1 MVICLATN
9 CRDDAQTV
17 TLRQIVA
24 RSVLGRKSE
33 MNTFEQLFMNNKTH
47 ENAKELLIR
56 DLHEFDGHPFRVVD
70 DEDME
75 ALVQSI
81 RERGIL
87 VPVMVRTRKDGG
99 YEIISGH
106 RRCHAAQQAG
116 LFKVPAVI
124 NELSDE
130 EAVDAMIYTNIHRSS
145 ILPSEKAHAYR
156 MQMEIIR
163 HPGIKGYPSSTI
175 AGKKYGDNA
184 RKVQRYIRLT
194 FLIDDLL
201 ALVDEGKL
209 SMQAGYSLSFIK
221 AEHQRWVAQL
231 FRETNKLPSGHMAEK
246 IRSSS
251 EDKDLSPEKLR
262 SMMTGK
268 RHRKKDIVLHREKIE
283 KYFPP
288 DTGEEVMENLI
299 CRLLDQW
306 SRQNNGTEM

>member
-1 MVICLATN
+1 MVVCLATN

-33 MNTFEQLFMNNKTH
+33 MNSFEQLFMNNKTH

-175 AGKKYGDNA
+175 
-184 RKVQRYIRLT
+184 V
-194 FLIDDLL
+194 
-201 ALVDEGKL
+201 
-209 SMQAGYSLSFIK
+209 
-221 AEHQRWVAQL
+221 
-231 FRETNKLPSGHMAEK
+231 
-246 IRSSS
+246 
-251 EDKDLSPEKLR
+251 
-262 SMMTGK
+262 
-268 RHRKKDIVLHREKIE
+268 
-283 KYFPP
+283 
-288 DTGEEVMENLI
+288 
-299 CRLLDQW
+299 
-306 SRQNNGTEM
+306 